1 MSISSGTFSFEPS
14 DWSNF
19 DLTSHWLKKLL
30 SVGNSV
36 SDRPKMKINKSFIL
50 TAKNKKNKPLKK
62 WPIETTA
69 GFYADRVTDASC
81 IIEKENLA
89 IYEGR
94 FSVLL
99 SH

>member
-1 MSISSGTFSFEPS
+1 
-14 DWSNF
+14 
-19 DLTSHWLKKLL
+19 
-30 SVGNSV
+30 
-36 SDRPKMKINKSFIL
+36 MKTNNSFIL

-81 IIEKENLA
+81 IISKEHLA
-89 IYEGR
+89 TYEGQ

-99 SH
+99 SDWTILLTNGEHQSENP

>member
-1 MSISSGTFSFEPS
+1 
-14 DWSNF
+14 
-19 DLTSHWLKKLL
+19 
-30 SVGNSV
+30 
-36 SDRPKMKINKSFIL
+36 MKINKSFIL

-89 IYEGR
+89 TYEGR
-94 FSVLL
+94 V
-99 SH
+99 

>member
-1 MSISSGTFSFEPS
+1 
-14 DWSNF
+14 
-19 DLTSHWLKKLL
+19 
-30 SVGNSV
+30 
-36 SDRPKMKINKSFIL
+36 MKTNKSFIL

-89 IYEGR
+89 TYEGS

-99 SH
+99 SLFWSILPGIDQSDVRASI